1 MNFRDIHSNEKD
13 LETKILFTP
22 NDGKA
27 IAIRLAA
34 QAILKEHITTV
45 PAFLICISGETLYE
59 DEQGKSILLKN
70 GDFTPIE
77 PNVKHWLK
85 ATAESHLILLK

>member
-1 MNFRDIHSNEKD
+1 MNFRDIHTNEKD

-27 IAIRLAA
+27 IAIRLAN

-45 PAFLICISGETLYE
+45 PAFLICISGETIYE
-59 DEQGKSILLKN
+59 DEQGKSILL
-70 GDFTPIE
+70 
-77 PNVKHWLK
+77 
-85 ATAESHLILLK
+85 